1 MSTKDEQFIREQI
14 RLILEDSATTAGT
27 AGSTSSRGTQY
38 GRAKANS
45 YGTYLKSSGQH
56 YGTKWDTYVPSTELA
71 YQTFVQPFV
80 DAFKVAKAVLKDIMS
95 ATLLTLEA
103 AVTLSPA
110 KKKDLQTRFQADRQK
125 YKSELDSAMTNVDA
139 AFNTP
144 DAKMLGFMLAPGPAL
159 GYAMTNA
166 VGDMADPLTDNLGE
180 RLGGFATA
188 FGMGDVQVKAA
199 ERKAGIAA
207 STDRGPLRGLAHD
220 MKVLFFGPQMGAGMP
235 ESVNYLDRLEKV
247 LYEGDETED
256 DAEEEEA
263 VEVDVA
269 EATAIF
275 IEESGLQQKFDEI
288 GDAIIAAKKEEIEFI
303 SEDLKEKLTTL
314 HSLSQSRTL
323 AEIQPLFAKLKTMDI
338 DLTEHLGE
346 VKKAIEDQK
355 KMLGEGGEEADALK
369 KELQVTEDGK
379 RAQLTDDSDIADYS
393 PVIEVGVVSATFTD
407 VVETAKSA
415 AASGLMEFV
424 TEGMSQQ
431 DLDSI
436 AQASEKGAAFAEL
449 IGNFESQIGEILSK
463 PA

>member
-14 RLILEDSATTAGT
+14 RLILEDSALTPGT

-38 GRAKANS
+38 GRTKANS

-95 ATLLTLEA
+95 ATLVTLEA

-235 ESVNYLDRLEKV
+235 ESVDYLDRLEKV
-247 LYEGDETED
+247 LYEGDES
-256 DAEEEEA
+256 EESADEEVA
-263 VEVDVA
+263 EVDVA

-323 AEIQPLFAKLKTMDI
+323 VEIEPLFAKLKTMDI

-415 AASGLMEFV
+415 AATGLMEFV

-436 AQASEKGAAFAEL
+436 AQASEKGAEFAQL
-449 IGNFESQIGEILSK
+449 IGDFESQIGEILSK

>member
-14 RLILEDSATTAGT
+14 KLILEDSAVTPGT

-38 GRAKANS
+38 GRKKANS
-45 YGTYLKSSGQH
+45 YGSYLKSSGQH

-188 FGMGDVQVKAA
+188 FGMGDVQVRSA

-235 ESVNYLDRLEKV
+235 ESVDYLDRLEKV
-247 LYEGDETED
+247 LYEGDES
-256 DAEEEEA
+256 EEPTEEA

-314 HSLSQSRTL
+314 HDLSQSRTL
-323 AEIQPLFAKLKTMDI
+323 AEIEPLFAKLKTMDV

-379 RAQLTDDSDIADYS
+379 RAQLTDKSDIADYS
-393 PVIEVGVVSATFTD
+393 PVIEIGVVSATFTD

-415 AASGLMEFV
+415 AATGLMEFV
-424 TEGMSQQ
+424 TEGMGQQ
-431 DLDSI
+431 DLDAI
-436 AQASEKGAAFAEL
+436 AQASEKGAEFAEL
-449 IGNFESQIGEILSK
+449 ITSFESEINEILSK
-463 PA
+463 SA